1 MRKITRL
8 AARAFIEGRS
18 FNRDNTSVVIAQTGY
33 GDVKRLLLHGNIIAI
48 QDLFSNTRDPS
59 KSLMR
64 TKGNLQISLAGWP
77 TATTR
82 ERLNGLLTEMG
93 KREGIWQR
101 NHEQYYGTHEDN
113 RVISSSEWITVT

>member
-8 AARAFIEGRS
+8 AARAFIEGRE
-18 FNRDNTSVVIAQTGY
+18 FHRDNTSVVIAQTGY

-48 QDLFSNTRDPS
+48 QDLFSNTRDSS

-64 TKGNLQISLAGWP
+64 TKGNLQITLAGWP
-77 TATTR
+77 RRTTR

-93 KREGIWQR
+93 RPEGVWQH
-101 NHEQYYGTHEDN
+101 NHEQYYGTLKNN
-113 RVISSSEWITVT
+113 RVISSSEWITIP

>member
-8 AARAFIEGRS
+8 AARAFIEGRE
-18 FNRDNTSVVIAQTGY
+18 FHRDNTSVVIAQTGY

-48 QDLFSNTRDPS
+48 QDLFSNTRNPS

-64 TKGNLQISLAGWP
+64 TKGNLQITLAGWP
-77 TATTR
+77 TVTTR

>member
-8 AARAFIEGRS
+8 AARAFIEGRR
-18 FNRDNTSVVIAQTGY
+18 FHRDNTSVVIAQTGY
-33 GDVKRLLLHGNIIAI
+33 GDVKRLLLHGNNIAI
-48 QDLFSNTRDPS
+48 QDLFSNTRNPS
-59 KSLMR
+59 TSLMR
-64 TKGNLQISLAGWP
+64 TKGNLQITLAGWP
-77 TATTR
+77 TVTTR

>member
-8 AARAFIEGRS
+8 AARAFIEGRE
-18 FNRDNTSVVIAQTGY
+18 FHRDNTSVVIAQTGY

-48 QDLFSNTRDPS
+48 QDLFSNTRNPS

-64 TKGNLQISLAGWP
+64 TKGNLQITLAGWGTP
-77 TATTR
+77 TTR